1 MKTIVNF
8 PKITKNGV
16 VQRSLRVMKIKNI
29 TPSIARFLTLN
40 IKNDIF

>member
-29 TPSIARFLTLN
+29 RVMTESGVLRV
-40 IKNDIF
+40 